1 MQEGGRELVARE
13 VVVGK
18 EEGDGDEKEE
28 KGGRLEMKSVNATC
42 QISIERCGDVH
53 FLRKWK
59 GSSR

>member
-28 KGGRLEMKSVNATC
+28 KGGRLEMKSVNATVRSPLKDVEMS
-42 QISIERCGDVH
+42 IS
-53 FLRKWK
+53 
-59 GSSR
+59 